1 MDGDQGS
8 RINDKDD
15 NMDGDHSHDDKGE
28 DIREEDENGVEM
40 KAKLYRLRF
49 RQCKLTKFAV
59 NSHLG

>member
-1 MDGDQGS
+1 MDGDL
-8 RINDKDD
+8 
-15 NMDGDHSHDDKGE
+15 SHDDKGE
-28 DIREEDENGVEM
+28 DISEEDKNGVEM